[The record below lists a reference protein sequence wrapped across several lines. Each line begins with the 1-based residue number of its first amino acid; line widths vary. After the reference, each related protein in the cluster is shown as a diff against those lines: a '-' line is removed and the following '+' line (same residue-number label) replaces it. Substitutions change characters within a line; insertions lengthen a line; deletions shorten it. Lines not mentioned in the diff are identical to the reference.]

1 MTDLY
6 DVAVVGGGPAGS
18 AAAITARRAGARVL
32 LIERG
37 KFPRQK
43 VCGEFVSSE
52 ALGLL
57 RGLLDEHFGTPL
69 FDSAVGIDSARIF
82 LDGHIVTAKISPPA
96 KSIPR
101 FDMDYA

>member
-18 AAAITARRAGARVL
+18 AAAITARRAGANVFQL
-32 LIERG
+32 ERG

-57 RGLLDEHFGTPL
+57 RGLLGANSTSL
-69 FDSAVGIDSARIF
+69 FDTAASITSARIF
-82 LDGHIVTAKISPPA
+82 LDGKIVATKISPSA

-101 FDMDYA
+101 FDMD